1 MVAGILCLTGLTAQ
15 QEVKIS
21 GDGFLPFEEV
31 TLKKYS
37 SEHLEYKALETKR
50 LQEDGSFAF
59 KTQFMGDNLFEL
71 NFDEKE
77 MVHLSV
83 QQPGSI
89 TVSRADKKINI
100 EGSPYSVKMREFVQ
114 QNGQLQA
121 KHFGQLK
128 VAMDK
133 AMKEGDKEAVE
144 KLQQQAAVAVQ
155 DFLVEFRELIVNMG
169 TNSAGLYALQYT
181 DFNKELLF
189 VEERLA
195 AFQKEAPGAAP
206 TKALENLV
214 RQAKSTE
221 IGQTP
226 PDFTARDKEGNP
238 ISLSQLKGKLVL
250 IDFWAYWC
258 RPCRVEHRKI
268 AALHEKYRNMGFHVL
283 SITQDVDKALWDKA
297 IAKDGIAAFQHVFDT
312 KNSINQLYSV
322 SSLPQNLLLDR
333 NGKIIAKNV
342 NAEALGKIL
351 EDL

>member
-15 QEVKIS
+15 QEVDIS
-21 GDGFLPFEEV
+21 GDGFAAYKEV

-37 SEHLEYKALETKR
+37 PEHLEYRALETKP
-50 LQEDGSFAF
+50 LQKGGRFAF
-59 KTQFMGDNLFEL
+59 ETKFLGDNLYEL
-71 NFDEKE
+71 NFDEEK

-83 QQPGSI
+83 QQPTNI
-89 TVSRADKKINI
+89 TVSQIENTIRI
-100 EGSPYSVKMREFVQ
+100 EGSPYSVKMQEFVQ

-133 AMKEGDKEAVE
+133 AMKEGNKEEVE
-144 KLQQQAAVAVQ
+144 KLQQQASVAVQ
-155 DFLVEFRELIVNMG
+155 DFLVEFRRLIIDMG

-181 DFNKELLF
+181 DFNKERLF
-189 VEERLA
+189 AEERLA

-206 TKALENLV
+206 TKALEKLV
-214 RQAKSTE
+214 RQAQSTE
-221 IGQTP
+221 IGQIP
-226 PDFTARDKEGNP
+226 PDFTARDKAGNP
-238 ISLSQLKGKLVL
+238 ISLGQLKGKLVL

-258 RPCRVEHRKI
+258 RPCRVEHPKI
-268 AALHEKYRNMGFHVL
+268 AALFEKYRNIGFHVL
-283 SITQDVDKALWDKA
+283 SITQEVDKSLWEKA
-297 IAKDGIAAFQHVFDT
+297 ITKDGIAGFQHVFDT
-312 KNSINQLYSV
+312 ENKINNLYSV

-333 NGKIIAKNV
+333 DGKIIAKNV